1 MWLPVFLLRTQ
12 ALMEYVALQPR
23 LQGTRDLFYG
33 LEQTIRQNPLETAGV
48 VLALVLL
55 YFLVARFNSL

>member
-12 ALMEYVALQPR
+12 TVVEYVAIAPR
-23 LQGTRDLFYG
+23 LQGVRDLFYG
-33 LEQTIRQNPLETAGV
+33 LEQTIRQNPLETTGV
-48 VLALVLL
+48 ILALLLL